1 MPGGYRVTPQRGVSG
16 STCQPVPEV
25 PRGSKKMQFSGQSKG
40 TAWAMSSRQRSMTPP
55 GVVLDE

>member
-1 MPGGYRVTPQRGVSG
+1 
-16 STCQPVPEV
+16 VPEV